1 MIHIDTS
8 TVLVTPSSYS
18 CKEQGIQDQKFM
30 VKIQANLICHLYILL
45 LFLNIPNNMYTS
57 LSNYYFFQREKKKK
71 TSTSVFYIH
80 LHMLL
85 ASKYYDMKERKKK
98 NDKVFLLPL

>member
-1 MIHIDTS
+1 
-8 TVLVTPSSYS
+8 
-18 CKEQGIQDQKFM
+18 M
-30 VKIQANLICHLYILL
+30 VKIQANLVCHLYILL

-57 LSNYYFFQREKKKK
+57 LKNYYSFQRKK

-80 LHMLL
+80 LHMSL
-85 ASKYYDMKERKKK
+85 ASKYYDMTERNKKK